1 MKLGINDRL
10 KGKRLYREVWKPV
23 VLLDTGES
31 YEGLYEVS
39 NMGRVRSLDR
49 EVNYRHGKRIKKGRI
64 LKQTVDKKG
73 YSYVNLYK
81 DKKSKME
88 LIHRLVGFAF
98 HSDTYFEGACIDH
111 IIPVANGG
119 KNIWTNLKWVTH
131 KENSN
136 NPLSLQNASESH
148 KGCIPSE
155 ETRKKMSESHKGKH
169 DGELNHMF
177 GRTGELNPFYGQH
190 HSEET
195 LKKLSKRVRCIETG
209 IIYPS
214 IKEASRQTGISDG
227 SICSVCKGKRES
239 VRGYHWEY
247 VTEEEVS

>member
-1 MKLGINDRL
+1 MKLSIPNRL
-10 KGKRLYREVWKPV
+10 KGKRLYKEVWKPV

-64 LKQTVDKKG
+64 LKQIVDKRG
-73 YSYVNLYK
+73 YLYVNLYK

-88 LIHRLVGFAF
+88 LVHRLVGFAF

-111 IIPVANGG
+111 IIPVVNGG
-119 KNIWTNLKWVTH
+119 KNIWTNLRWVTH
-131 KENSN
+131 KENNN
-136 NPLSLQNASESH
+136 NPLSFKNKSESH
-148 KGCIPSE
+148 KGYIPSE
-155 ETRKKMSESHKGKH
+155 ETRKKMSESQKGKH
-169 DGELNHMF
+169 DGELNPMF

-195 LKKLSKRVRCIETG
+195 LKKLSKRVICIETG

-214 IKEASRQTGISDG
+214 MAEASRQTGISSG
-227 SICSVCKGKRES
+227 HICSVCKGNRNIAG
-239 VRGYHWEY
+239 GYHWAY
-247 VTEEEVS
+247 YEEVV